1 MSNTENAPT
10 TPQQAVA
17 ALQAQALDSIKSGHA
32 ATLEAVKK
40 WNEQVTQ
47 FSAGFPSAPAPEV
60 PEEVKKAF
68 GEPDEIVDSVY
79 DFAAKLLELNKQFV
93 HQLLEV
99 SAPAKK

>member
-1 MSNTENAPT
+1 MSNPT
-10 TPQQAVA
+10 TPQEAVA
-17 ALQAQALDSIKSGHA
+17 AMQAQALDAIKSGQA
-32 ATLEAVKK
+32 ATLDAMKK
-40 WNEQVTQ
+40 WNEQVAQ
-47 FSAGFPSAPAPEV
+47 YSAGLPAAATPEV

-79 DFAAKLLELNKQFV
+79 DFAAKVLELNKQFV